1 MNKYTKF
8 LLLNVMLSILSPSLF
23 ARIAATAGRLR
34 RVSPVLLPE
43 MLPLIEKFEGIVN
56 FLFYIRIV
64 RNVIQNILEKS
75 LICCKLFK

>member
-1 MNKYTKF
+1 MDKPMNSI
-8 LLLNVMLSILSPSLF
+8 LLNVMLFMLSPSLF

-64 RNVIQNILEKS
+64 RNFIQNILEKS
-75 LICCKLFK
+75 LICCKFFK